1 MDWIVAWE
9 KANRDL
15 SEASKLYDRV
25 CMLQVPARRAMG
37 AVEYLARRH
46 DALERFKMA
55 DHICTKLR
63 QTTHRSR
70 YKPRAQEAI

>member
-15 SEASKLYDRV
+15 SEAAKLYDRV
-25 CMLQVPARRAMG
+25 CMLPTPARRAMG
-37 AVEYLARRH
+37 GLEYEDRRRE
-46 DALERFKMA
+46 ALERFKMA

-70 YKPRAQEAI
+70 YKPRAQETI